1 MAGPVPW
8 KKPSILTNSANEQ
21 CSGVPGV
28 LLTKEFATSILRGL
42 NLFPGEPHGLGP
54 ILLQTEGT
62 RPLLASQSP
71 PLLKYLCLFS
81 ASSQPNSY
89 TLQSSCVYVRM
100 HACMHVCMCVYVC
113 LSVCTFFPREDFW
126 FCRVCKAVLACRMA
140 PAGARSSSRC
150 SPQCRLVP
158 RALHQWCCLMAGWP
172 QWP

>member
-100 HACMHVCMCVYVC
+100 HACMHACMYVCVCMYVC
-113 LSVCTFFPREDFW
+113 LSALFFLERTFGSAESARPFW
-126 FCRVCKAVLACRMA
+126 PVAWPPLVLEVAHGVA
-140 PAGARSSSRC
+140 PSVVLFLELFISGA
-150 SPQCRLVP
+150 
-158 RALHQWCCLMAGWP
+158 A
-172 QWP
+172 